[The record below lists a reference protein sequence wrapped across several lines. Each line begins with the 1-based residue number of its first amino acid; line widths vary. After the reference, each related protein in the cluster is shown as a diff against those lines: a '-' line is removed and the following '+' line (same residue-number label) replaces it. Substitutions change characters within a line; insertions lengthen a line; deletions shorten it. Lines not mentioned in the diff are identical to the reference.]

1 MTQPQQDDPYAAFA
15 RPIGAPPSRPAE
27 TSLTPAD
34 ADPYAGIGKALTDPL
49 PEGIAPQSDADRSA
63 GIGDIAKASFIDN
76 PESRARYFSA
86 KRGTPL
92 DRYRVMGNDVVYQ
105 ADDGNWYKE
114 VPDAGLLDLIRDPE
128 AVAKRMAGG
137 VGPSVP
143 AVTGTAA
150 GIITAPAM
158 LTGPPGMAASL
169 AATGGA
175 AAAGEVAKDAIGSY
189 LSGESQMDWQSPA
202 KEGVLGVAGQGIGAG
217 LTVLGN
223 RYAVQDIAALNRP
236 AAGALQQKAEAQ
248 GIPLTAAE
256 VTQLR
261 SLKGQQ
267 TLLGNIPRS
276 GEIMDDFYKGRAPK
290 VEDAI
295 TRYLGQV
302 SPQDSPELAGAAI
315 RDAAQTAIE
324 TAKDTRSAAAK
335 PYYDAARASK
345 VAVDPTSAVQFID
358 DALNSAKGSIRSTLE
373 KARGA
378 LYVKPPPGSPPGTK
392 PTIDTTVEGL
402 HQSKMAIDSLIE
414 QAKRNGDDWS
424 VRNLVE
430 VQKRL
435 VQSIEDAA
443 PDYAMGRTT
452 FAANSPPVDEL
463 QNGLVGMVANIKDGR
478 LKDAASVL
486 LDPSR
491 AGPKAVLNARA
502 ALEKADPTAWQ
513 GIKRAYL
520 QDLWQSVKDPRA
532 LQDAA
537 PDLGGARWS
546 KALMGDD
553 KQKGILRAALSPTEY
568 RALADLS
575 EVLDATASVVR
586 RNSHTAYQ
594 TEALQNL
601 KAEARGTVVGGIR
614 AAMNPVSSMREWIDQ
629 KMIGKHAEKLAE
641 IATSPDAVK
650 QLRALRVLS
659 PNSAKFRAGVGN
671 FLTLWGLPELADA
684 LLGGDA
690 TPRPIPPRAQ

>member
-1 MTQPQQDDPYAAFA
+1 MTGPQDDPYAAFA
-15 RPIGAPPSRPAE
+15 RPVGGDATRAPD
-27 TSLTPAD
+27 TSLTPQP

-49 PEGIAPQSDADRSA
+49 PEGITPRSSSERAA
-63 GIGDIAKASFIDN
+63 GYGDIVGASFIDN
-76 PESRARYFSA
+76 PESRARYFSL
-86 KRGTPL
+86 KRGVPL
-92 DRYRVMGNDVVYQ
+92 DRYRVMDNDVVYQ

-114 VPDAGLLDLIRDPE
+114 VPDPGLADFLKDPE
-128 AVAKRMAGG
+128 AVAKRIAGG

-143 AVTGTAA
+143 AVAGTAA
-150 GIITAPAM
+150 GILTAPAV
-158 LTGPPGMAASL
+158 LAGPPGMVGSI

-189 LSGESQMDWQSPA
+189 LSGESQMDWQSPV
-202 KEGVLGVAGQGIGAG
+202 KEGAIAAAGQGVGAG
-217 LTVLGN
+217 LTALGN
-223 RYAVQDIAALNRP
+223 RYAVQDVAQLNRP
-236 AAGALQQKAEAQ
+236 AASALQQKAEAQ

-256 VTQLR
+256 VSQLR

-276 GEIMDDFYKGRAPK
+276 GEIMDDFYRGRAPK

-315 RDAAQTAIE
+315 RDAAEAAITA
-324 TAKDTRSAAAK
+324 AKDARSAAAK
-335 PYYDAARASK
+335 PFYDAARASK

-430 VQKRL
+430 VQRRL

-452 FAANSPPVDEL
+452 FAAASPAVDDL
-463 QNGLVGMVANIKDGR
+463 QSGLVGMVAKIKDGK

-486 LDPSR
+486 LNPKS
-491 AGPKAVLNARA
+491 AGPRAVMNARV
-502 ALEKADPTAWQ
+502 ALEKADPAAWQ

-546 KALMGDD
+546 KVLMGDE
-553 KQKGILRAALSPTEY
+553 QQRGILRSALTPTEY
-568 RALADLS
+568 RALNDLS
-575 EVLDATASVVR
+575 EVLDATASVIR

-601 KAEARGTVVGGIR
+601 KAEARGAVMGTARAVV
-614 AAMNPVSSMREWIDQ
+614 NPISSVREWIDQ
-629 KMIGKHAEKLAE
+629 AMLGKHAAKLAE

-659 PNSAKFRAGVGN
+659 PNSAKFRAGVGQ
-671 FLTLWGLPELADA
+671 FLTTWGMPELADA
-684 LLGGDA
+684 LIGGDA
-690 TPRPIPPRAQ
+690 TPRTVPPRPQ